1 MVSASSTAE
10 KQLDHRGGCPTTDWR
25 DAMTDPA
32 RYVHIVDDL
41 SELDALE
48 RGPVLV
54 HSLEGFLDPGNAAAL
69 ATQHLL
75 GQSPGR
81 VVASFDID
89 AFYDYRAR
97 RPPMTFSENRY
108 EAYETPRL
116 VVRLNHD
123 TLGTPYLLMHG
134 PEPDTHWEAF
144 ALAVRSVVERLRV
157 RLTVSLGAVPMAVP
171 HTRPVML
178 TNHATVPSLLI
189 AENVW
194 KGQIRV
200 PASAQSLLELRLGG
214 WGHPAMGFVA
224 HIPHYVAQFDYPAA
238 AAKMLES
245 VEIVTGLQWELGDLE
260 AAGEAKLLEIA
271 SQIEDSDE
279 VRDVVTGLEQQYD
292 AFHRADGDDAGAL
305 PLAEEQNLPTGEEL
319 GAELERFLAGLDRP
333 TDPGE

>member
-1 MVSASSTAE
+1 
-10 KQLDHRGGCPTTDWR
+10 
-25 DAMTDPA
+25 MTDPT
-32 RYVHIVDDL
+32 RYVHIVDDVP
-41 SELDALE
+41 ELAGLE
-48 RGPVLV
+48 HGPVLV
-54 HSLEGFLDPGNAAAL
+54 HSLEGFLDAGNAAAL
-69 ATQHLL
+69 ATAHLL
-75 GQSPGR
+75 AQASGR

-108 EAYETPRL
+108 EGYQTPRL

-123 TLGTPYLLMHG
+123 TLGMPYLLMHG

-144 ALAVRSVVERLRV
+144 AVAVRAVVEAFRV

-178 TNHATVPSLLI
+178 TNHATSADLLI

-194 KGQIRV
+194 KGEIRV
-200 PASAQSLLELRLGG
+200 PASAQALLELRLGE

-238 AAKMLES
+238 SATMLES
-245 VEIVTGLQWELGDLE
+245 VEVVTGLQWDLDDLE
-260 AAGEAKLLEIA
+260 TAGAAKLAEIA
-271 SQIEDSDE
+271 AQIEDSDE
-279 VRDVVTGLEQQYD
+279 VREVVAGLEQQYD
-292 AFHRADGDDAGAL
+292 AFHRPDEEDTDAL
-305 PLAEEQNLPTGEEL
+305 PLAEEQDLPTGEEL